1 MSKFTREQ
9 LEEAT
14 RVAAQVVEKYGDV
27 YLPIFNRMLSEL
39 EKFDEAETQ
48 KAKIKEIVSQWTDK

>member
-14 RVAAQVVEKYGDV
+14 RIAAQVVKKYGDI
-27 YLPIFNRMLSEL
+27 YLTIFKRMLSEL
-39 EKFDEAETQ
+39 EKFDDTERQLVKLRTIASLW
-48 KAKIKEIVSQWTDK
+48 VD